1 MPRGILD
8 FESGFLVM
16 LTLVYGPGVK
26 ANFLNM
32 MKIIRRGVPLPLASI
47 TNRRS
52 LIYVGNLVDALA
64 TCATHQGV
72 AGIAGNGGM
81 V

>member
-1 MPRGILD
+1 
-8 FESGFLVM
+8 M

-64 TCATHQGV
+64 TCATHQGA